1 VDVTFAA
8 RLALLALLVL
18 ATPSASAQEDAGVT
32 NDAGRRRPRPREP
45 RPTEERATD
54 PRASSEAE
62 GAPTSMTPTST
73 TSSPSPSPSPTPP
86 ATTPAIATP
95 TTATTTATTP
105 STPSIATPTAT
116 PTTTAT
122 PPTATTATPP
132 TATTATPPTTTTAT
146 PTTATPTDA
155 APSPTPTP
163 AAPPVH
169 HAPPALLTL
178 PDASVASP
186 PSAPSSP
193 TPDVAPRTSSSN
205 ATATPAPA
213 APADRA
219 PAPILVQ
226 TERTDRFDLGAEVA
240 AIFETLTGER
250 TTLGFFSLAL
260 TFALAILLAL
270 ALRRVRESLPDRGL
284 IPTSL
289 AFLHLTLRLVA
300 VAILLLLAL
309 RILPPRLSVVALF
322 TLVAVAVALGWSVR
336 DFLPDL
342 VAGFVVVFERRVRRG
357 TWISAPGF
365 SGQVE
370 RLGFRSTLL
379 RDAQGRRVDVPNRH
393 LLSAPVT
400 SGGHHEREHEVEVHL
415 DATLPASVIRAAL
428 RDAVLASPWVFPG
441 ADAVVLRDP
450 DEPRR
455 WRVRGRLLEGAFG
468 ARFEGELLERVE
480 ALLPGAITSS
490 MAGLV
495 VLPAPETPNTRTDPI
510 DPPSRTRRAP
520 DDPEVV

>member
-1 VDVTFAA
+1 
-8 RLALLALLVL
+8 
-18 ATPSASAQEDAGVT
+18 
-32 NDAGRRRPRPREP
+32 
-45 RPTEERATD
+45 
-54 PRASSEAE
+54 
-62 GAPTSMTPTST
+62 M
-73 TSSPSPSPSPTPP
+73 
-86 ATTPAIATP
+86 
-95 TTATTTATTP
+95 
-105 STPSIATPTAT
+105 
-116 PTTTAT
+116 
-122 PPTATTATPP
+122 
-132 TATTATPPTTTTAT
+132 
-146 PTTATPTDA
+146 
-155 APSPTPTP
+155 
-163 AAPPVH
+163 
-169 HAPPALLTL
+169 
-178 PDASVASP
+178 
-186 PSAPSSP
+186 
-193 TPDVAPRTSSSN
+193 
-205 ATATPAPA
+205 
-213 APADRA
+213 
-219 PAPILVQ
+219 Q
-226 TERTDRFDLGAEVA
+226 TERADRFDLGAEVA

-250 TTLGFFSLAL
+250 TTLGFLSLAL

-270 ALRRVRESLPDRGL
+270 GLRRVRESLPDRGL
-284 IPTSL
+284 IPTLL
-289 AFLHLTLRLVA
+289 AFLHLALRLVA
-300 VAILLLLAL
+300 VTILLLLAL

-393 LLSAPVT
+393 LLAAPVT

-415 DATLPASVIRAAL
+415 DATLPAAVIRAAL

-455 WRVRGRLLEGAFG
+455 WRVRGRLLEGSFG

-480 ALLPGAITSS
+480 ALLPTAMT
-490 MAGLV
+490 GLV
-495 VLPAPETPNTRTDPI
+495 VPPAPETPNTRTDPI

>member
-1 VDVTFAA
+1 
-8 RLALLALLVL
+8 
-18 ATPSASAQEDAGVT
+18 
-32 NDAGRRRPRPREP
+32 
-45 RPTEERATD
+45 
-54 PRASSEAE
+54 
-62 GAPTSMTPTST
+62 M
-73 TSSPSPSPSPTPP
+73 
-86 ATTPAIATP
+86 
-95 TTATTTATTP
+95 
-105 STPSIATPTAT
+105 
-116 PTTTAT
+116 
-122 PPTATTATPP
+122 
-132 TATTATPPTTTTAT
+132 
-146 PTTATPTDA
+146 
-155 APSPTPTP
+155 
-163 AAPPVH
+163 
-169 HAPPALLTL
+169 
-178 PDASVASP
+178 
-186 PSAPSSP
+186 
-193 TPDVAPRTSSSN
+193 
-205 ATATPAPA
+205 
-213 APADRA
+213 
-219 PAPILVQ
+219 Q
-226 TERTDRFDLGAEVA
+226 TERADRFDLGAEVA

-284 IPTSL
+284 IPTLL

-455 WRVRGRLLEGAFG
+455 WRVRGRLLEGSFG

-480 ALLPGAITSS
+480 ALLPGAITSA

-495 VLPAPETPNTRTDPI
+495 VPPVSETPNTRTDPI

>member
-1 VDVTFAA
+1 MLSAP
-8 RLALLALLVL
+8 
-18 ATPSASAQEDAGVT
+18 PSA
-32 NDAGRRRPRPREP
+32 
-45 RPTEERATD
+45 
-54 PRASSEAE
+54 
-62 GAPTSMTPTST
+62 
-73 TSSPSPSPSPTPP
+73 PP
-86 ATTPAIATP
+86 P
-95 TTATTTATTP
+95 
-105 STPSIATPTAT
+105 
-116 PTTTAT
+116 
-122 PPTATTATPP
+122 
-132 TATTATPPTTTTAT
+132 
-146 PTTATPTDA
+146 
-155 APSPTPTP
+155 
-163 AAPPVH
+163 
-169 HAPPALLTL
+169 LLTL
-178 PDASVASP
+178 PDAEAPSPTPASPASTSATPSPTSATLPTATPPTSPTSPDAASP
-186 PSAPSSP
+186 PPTERPSTDDGSERSP
-193 TPDVAPRTSSSN
+193 T
-205 ATATPAPA
+205 
-213 APADRA
+213 
-219 PAPILVQ
+219 PILVQ
-226 TERTDRFDLGAEVA
+226 TERNDRFDLGAEVA

-284 IPTSL
+284 IPTLL

-455 WRVRGRLLEGAFG
+455 WRVRGRLLEGSFG

-480 ALLPGAITSS
+480 ALLPGAISS
-490 MAGLV
+490 TMAGLV
-495 VLPAPETPNTRTDPI
+495 VPPAPETPNTRTDPI

>member
-1 VDVTFAA
+1 MLSAP
-8 RLALLALLVL
+8 
-18 ATPSASAQEDAGVT
+18 PSA
-32 NDAGRRRPRPREP
+32 
-45 RPTEERATD
+45 
-54 PRASSEAE
+54 
-62 GAPTSMTPTST
+62 
-73 TSSPSPSPSPTPP
+73 PP
-86 ATTPAIATP
+86 P
-95 TTATTTATTP
+95 
-105 STPSIATPTAT
+105 
-116 PTTTAT
+116 
-122 PPTATTATPP
+122 
-132 TATTATPPTTTTAT
+132 
-146 PTTATPTDA
+146 
-155 APSPTPTP
+155 
-163 AAPPVH
+163 
-169 HAPPALLTL
+169 LLTL
-178 PDASVASP
+178 PDAEAPSPAPTTPAPTTPAP
-186 PSAPSSP
+186 PSATPPPSAAPPSAAPPTAAPPTAPTSPGAPSTTTERPSTDGSERSP
-193 TPDVAPRTSSSN
+193 T
-205 ATATPAPA
+205 
-213 APADRA
+213 
-219 PAPILVQ
+219 PILVQ

-455 WRVRGRLLEGAFG
+455 WRVRGRLLEGSFG
-468 ARFEGELLERVE
+468 TRFEGELLERVE
-480 ALLPGAITSS
+480 ALLPGAITST

-495 VLPAPETPNTRTDPI
+495 VPPAPETPNTRTDPI

>member
-1 VDVTFAA
+1 MRSRRFA
-8 RLALLALLVL
+8 LALLALLVL
-18 ATPSASAQEDAGVT
+18 VESAPIALAQEDGGVAT
-32 NDAGRRRPRPREP
+32 DAGRRRARAPRESAAAADGDMQ
-45 RPTEERATD
+45 PTAAPTT
-54 PRASSEAE
+54 PPIPSQSPTSPTTPP
-62 GAPTSMTPTST
+62 APTSPTSTSPTPSAPTPASASAPTPTPTSP
-73 TSSPSPSPSPTPP
+73 TSPPPSAPPPLLTLPASPAPGGHVAASATPSPP
-86 ATTPAIATP
+86 
-95 TTATTTATTP
+95 
-105 STPSIATPTAT
+105 
-116 PTTTAT
+116 
-122 PPTATTATPP
+122 
-132 TATTATPPTTTTAT
+132 
-146 PTTATPTDA
+146 
-155 APSPTPTP
+155 PTP
-163 AAPPVH
+163 AAPPTSTTS
-169 HAPPALLTL
+169 ADT
-178 PDASVASP
+178 SS
-186 PSAPSSP
+186 SAPSTERP
-193 TPDVAPRTSSSN
+193 TT
-205 ATATPAPA
+205 T
-213 APADRA
+213 
-219 PAPILVQ
+219 PILVQ
-226 TERTDRFDLGAEVA
+226 TERAERFDLGAEVA

-250 TTLGFFSLAL
+250 TTLGFFSLTL

-284 IPTSL
+284 IPTLL

-415 DATLPASVIRAAL
+415 DATLPAAVIRTAL

-455 WRVRGRLLEGAFG
+455 WRVRGRLLEGSFG

-480 ALLPGAITSS
+480 ALLPAPLT
-490 MAGLV
+490 GLV
-495 VLPAPETPNTRTDPI
+495 VPPAPEASNTRTDPI